1 MLISVH
7 VEEDYYGMKVNSYNY
22 HFLNAER
29 TIKLWNSQTPLRQ
42 YLSVFDV
49 VTMQIILLIIKS
61 VTK

>member
-1 MLISVH
+1 
-7 VEEDYYGMKVNSYNY
+7 MKVNSYNY